1 MRAYRVLL
9 FFIVFF
15 CLATAAIAEIKL
27 PAVVGDNMVL
37 QAGEPVPIWGWV
49 EPETEV
55 HVVFDGKTYKTTAD
69 QEGRFQVDLEPSEAD
84 SEPSNLV
91 IETTAGDR
99 TELKNILVGDVWVC
113 SGQSNMEWP
122 VTRATD
128 AEAEIAAANH
138 PEIRIFKVE
147 RAVADTPKTDCKG
160 SWVVCSPETIG
171 DKTAVGYF
179 FARALNQEL
188 KKPIGLLQTS
198 WGGTPAEAWTSR
210 EALEAE
216 PSLKP
221 LLDRWD
227 KAAETP
233 KQAES
238 PHRPANLYN
247 AMIAPLLPYAV
258 KGAIWYQGESNVG
271 RAVQYRTIFPTM
283 IENWCA
289 AWNKPRLP
297 FGFVQIAPYK
307 YNRNNPNPGRDVE
320 RCAELWE
327 AQVMTLQKLDNV
339 GMAVTTDI
347 ADLLDIHPTNKQ
359 DVGHRLALWARAKV
373 YGDDAL
379 VYSGP
384 IYKSMQKE
392 GNKIRLS
399 FDHAAGL
406 KASDGKDL
414 NEFTIAGADENFVPA
429 KATIDGET
437 IVVEGADVADP
448 VAVRFGW
455 HELAQPNLVNSAGL
469 PASPFRTDDFKALT
483 EGAN

>member
-9 FFIVFF
+9 FFIIFS

-37 QAGEPVPIWGWV
+37 QEGEPAPIWGWV
-49 EPETEV
+49 DPETEV
-55 HVVFDGKTYKTTAD
+55 HVVFDGKTYKTKAD
-69 QEGRFQVDLEPSEAD
+69 QDGRFQVDLEPSEAD

-122 VTRATD
+122 VARATD
-128 AEAEIAAANH
+128 AEKEIAAADH
-138 PEIRIFKVE
+138 PGIRIFKVE
-147 RAVADTPKTDCKG
+147 RAVADAPKTDCKG

-221 LLDRWD
+221 PLDRWD
-227 KAAETP
+227 KAAEAP
-233 KQAES
+233 QQAES

-271 RAVQYRTIFPTM
+271 RAVQYRTVFPTM
-283 IENWCA
+283 IENWRA
-289 AWNKPRLP
+289 VWNKPGLP

-307 YNRNNPNPGRDVE
+307 YNRDNPNPGREVE

-347 ADLLDIHPTNKQ
+347 ADLPDIHPTNKQ
-359 DVGHRLALWARAKV
+359 DVGHRLALWARATV

-437 IVVEGADVADP
+437 IVVESADVADP

-455 HELAQPNLVNSAGL
+455 HELAQPNLVNAAGL